1 MANTTVY
8 KVVRREDKTLRSLCA
23 GRWSVDYVP
32 NRWTECP
39 QDMPLFAFRS
49 RAQADAAAK
58 EARDW
63 CKAEVWKAEVQDMR
77 ACLRLPSGDSYCWP
91 KFWRGELEGE
101 LEAPTGT
108 VIVDKL
114 RLLKRV
120 WPEAK

>member
-8 KVVRREDKTLRSLCA
+8 KVVRRDEKTLYSLCGA
-23 GRWSVDYVP
+23 RWSVAYVP
-32 NRWTECP
+32 NRWARGQ

-63 CKAEVWKAEVQDMR
+63 CKAEVWKVEIQGMR
-77 ACLRLPSGDSYCWP
+77 ACPLLPSGDSYYWP
-91 KFWRGELEGE
+91 KFWRGEIEGE
-101 LEAPTGT
+101 LEPDTGT
-108 VIVDKL
+108 VLADAI
-114 RLLKRV
+114 RLVKQV